1 MGPIDSPE
9 VAPVPASHAVA
20 VGTSAQAETGQAPEP
35 GYTPGREPGP
45 PFAISR
51 TSEGAEVRLAS
62 WPLGEL
68 ARLENL
74 VVAYPGPGA
83 DAGDRLPHKRGR
95 LVEASL
101 LLDRDQLGQEL
112 ERPAVRAR
120 LAAAG
125 VSDLRVGLG
134 EGSFRL

>member
-9 VAPVPASHAVA
+9 VEPVPASHAVA
-20 VGTSAQAETGQAPEP
+20 VDASAQSGQDQGQGP
-35 GYTPGREPGP
+35 GQRQGPEPGP
-45 PFAISR
+45 PFAN
-51 TSEGAEVRLAS
+51 TKTDEGAELRLAS

-74 VVAYPGPGA
+74 VVTYPA
-83 DAGDRLPHKRGR
+83 LDSDAGDPTDRLPNRRGR
-95 LVEASL
+95 LVEVAIR
-101 LLDRDQLGQEL
+101 LDRDQLAQEL

-125 VSDLRVGLG
+125 ISDLRVGP
-134 EGSFRL
+134 